1 MADAVDGS
9 LADRGRRG
17 WAIRHWAGLRN
28 AVVILAV
35 WEFLGR
41 FGLVAGGAL
50 PAPSAILARFWLDR
64 GDYPDHVLATLWGA
78 SAGFLIGNAIAILA
92 GMLFVLSPV
101 ASRLS
106 RGINIAIFSVPSIAI
121 SPILVL
127 TLSGMAPRVVLAAI
141 SCYFVTMTATV
152 IGLTQIDQRTADV
165 IRAYGGGRWKVMR
178 LVRLRSAM
186 PVILGGLQVAA
197 PNAVLGAILAEFGGG
212 GRWGLGNYL
221 LGSLGRADPPRLW
234 GIGLVATAIAGLAY
248 LVFALISQR
257 VTGASRAVTV
267 TTSVPPLR
275 AAGGDSTVAK
285 MLLVA
290 GSIALPLI
298 LWWVF
303 VKALGVPELIA
314 RTPYGVFEHLFLLDS
329 SPAARA
335 KLLQALAQTLPIT
348 LAGMAAGLAAAFLL
362 AVSSRLYPGVTRAFM
377 PIALFTQTMPLI
389 ATIPLLVLLL
399 GRGWSVTL
407 WITISVTF
415 FPAFITLAQGIS
427 MVPRAALD
435 VPRAYG
441 ASAWKEMRLVS
452 IPASLPYLF
461 AATRLTVPR
470 ALLGVMIA
478 EWLATGKGLG
488 NLLNQSR
495 GYLDY
500 GMIWTVAT
508 VSVLVSI
515 AFYQLVVV
523 AERRVLGRLGMQ
535 TAE

>member
-1 MADAVDGS
+1 MSAH
-9 LADRGRRG
+9 
-17 WAIRHWAGLRN
+17 HWTGLRN
-28 AVVILAV
+28 AALILAA
-35 WEFLGR
+35 WEVLGR
-41 FGLVAGGAL
+41 FHLVADGAL
-50 PAPSAILARFWLDR
+50 PAPSAILLRFWQDR
-64 GDYPDHVLATLWGA
+64 GDYPGHVLATLWGA
-78 SAGFLIGNAIAILA
+78 SAGFLIGNLVAILA
-92 GMLFVLSPV
+92 GVLFVLSPL

-106 RGINIAIFSVPSIAI
+106 RGVNIAIFSVPPIAI
-121 SPILVL
+121 APILVL
-127 TLSGMAPRVVLAAI
+127 TLSGMAPRIVLAAI
-141 SCYFVTMTATV
+141 GCYFVTMTATI
-152 IGLTQIDQRTADV
+152 IGLTQIDQRSADV
-165 IRAYGGGRWKVMR
+165 VSAYGGGKWKIMR
-178 LVRLRSAM
+178 LVRLRSAL

-221 LGSLGRADPPRLW
+221 LGSLGRADPARLW
-234 GIGLVATAIAGLAY
+234 GIGLVATAISGLAY
-248 LVFALISQR
+248 LLFALISKR

-275 AAGGDSTVAK
+275 AGGGDSIAGKT
-285 MLLVA
+285 LIVA
-290 GSIALPLI
+290 GSVALPLA

-303 VKALGVPELIA
+303 VKALGVPDLIA
-314 RTPYGVFEHLFLLDS
+314 KTPYGVFEHLFLLPG
-329 SPAARA
+329 SPDAQAR
-335 KLLQALAQTLPIT
+335 LWQALSQTLPIT
-348 LAGMAAGLAAAFLL
+348 VVGMAAGLAAAFAL
-362 AVSSRLYPGVTRAFM
+362 AVSSRIFPELTRAFM

-435 VPRAYG
+435 LPRAYG
-441 ASAWKEMRLVS
+441 ASPWKEVRLIS

-461 AATRLTVPR
+461 AAARLTVPR

-500 GMIWTVAT
+500 GMIWTVAA

-515 AFYQLVVV
+515 AFYQIVVIV
-523 AERRVLGRLGMQ
+523 ERRALTRLGMQ
-535 TAE
+535 TTE